1 MERRVIPKSES
12 QFRVLTGEG
21 GKSYLEGT
29 AIVFNKRSANLGW
42 RDYKVYEIISPD
54 ACNGA
59 RMDEIICKYNHDIN
73 EVLGTTW
80 AGTLTYEI
88 TPNEVR
94 YKVELPLDTETGR
107 KVKALAERGDL
118 RGNSFEFMPAED
130 GMLWREEIEDGEKIN
145 VVTITRFEGVY
156 DFAPVMRPAYPDTNG
171 SISVSKRTMDSFN
184 EFRAQLEKP
193 TPDKENQLQTQEETP
208 KKVDPR
214 VRQIQ
219 LDYNLLTPENK
230 QNGSNT
236 SNG

>member
-1 MERRVIPKSES
+1 MEMERRVLPKSET
-12 QFRVLTGEG
+12 QFRVLTEED

-59 RMDEIICKYNHDIN
+59 RMDEIICKFNHDIN

-118 RGNSFEFMPAED
+118 RGNSFEFMPAEN
-130 GMLWREEIEDGEKIN
+130 GMLWREEVEDGEKVNI
-145 VVTITRFEGVY
+145 VTITQFEGVY
-156 DFAPVMRPAYPDTNG
+156 DFAPVMRPAYPDTND
-171 SISVSKRTMDSFN
+171 SISVSKRTLDSFN

-193 TPDKENQLQTQEETP
+193 NTDEETP

>member
-1 MERRVIPKSES
+1 MEMERRVIPKSES
-12 QFRVLTGEG
+12 QFRVLTGED

-54 ACNGA
+54 ACTGA

-193 TPDKENQLQTQEETP
+193 TPDEETP
-208 KKVDPR
+208 KQEEEEQDNEADKMLRKLKYKID
-214 VRQIQ
+214 
-219 LDYNLLTPENK
+219 
-230 QNGSNT
+230 
-236 SNG
+236 